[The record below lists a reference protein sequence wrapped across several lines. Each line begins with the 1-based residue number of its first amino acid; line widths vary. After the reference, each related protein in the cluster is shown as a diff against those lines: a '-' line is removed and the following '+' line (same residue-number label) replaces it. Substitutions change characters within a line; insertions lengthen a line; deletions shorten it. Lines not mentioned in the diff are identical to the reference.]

1 VSETVLSDYYRKNTP
16 AHNLLQ
22 VRDWLLAEA
31 FPATTL
37 PMGANR
43 YDLLESNNIDISGV
57 RNDSGGCCKT
67 SEKQWPR
74 AQTVAF
80 PVKEWRHSDYK
91 EMSYQHVY
99 EFYQKIKI
107 TTEN

>member
-37 PMGANR
+37 PMGANENGKLR
-43 YDLLESNNIDISGV
+43 DNNIDMSQPTPDG
-57 RNDSGGCCKT
+57 CKT
-67 SEKQWPR
+67 NEIAWPR
-74 AQTVAF
+74 PQTVLL
-80 PVKEWRHSDYK
+80 PTKEWRHSDYK
-91 EMSYQHVY
+91 EISYQHVY
-99 EFYQKIKI
+99 EFYRKIKI
-107 TTEN
+107 TTEK